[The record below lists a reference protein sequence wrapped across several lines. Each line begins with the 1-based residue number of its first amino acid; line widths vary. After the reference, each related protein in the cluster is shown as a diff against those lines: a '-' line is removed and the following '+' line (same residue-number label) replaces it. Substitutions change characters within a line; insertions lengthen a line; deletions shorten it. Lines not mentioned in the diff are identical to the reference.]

1 MINLQNAVNNLPA
14 AFTYYNNVMKSWD
27 HVVNVSKRVEVPK
40 KTIQTPSIK
49 KRGWQKPLKR
59 ISLGRSD
66 QERRRLKL
74 LENPRM

>member
-1 MINLQNAVNNLPA
+1 
-14 AFTYYNNVMKSWD
+14 
-27 HVVNVSKRVEVPK
+27 VEVPK